1 MFESGKTAG
10 TKCSMHRNFLQS
22 QSTTFLKWKRGWN
35 FTMIELLVVIA
46 IIAILASL
54 LLPALQKARDK
65 ARGTICTGNLRQLSL
80 GVINYSNDYDSY
92 IPRCWGSNWWVNWG
106 LMLIMYRYV
115 PGDSA
120 DDAIYKGFPISGMT
134 LTEGFARN
142 KPGESKGFFS
152 CPMLSQFDI
161 EGTGLDYYANAF
173 GSPTMVMGN
182 GWYNADT
189 GKNLHLRISSVS
201 SPTRVAAM
209 YDGGGMKDG
218 SPTKDTGPIWNA
230 VWTLDSSTG
239 PSDMYRYLSIRH
251 ENMANVCWLD
261 GHVGKLALSQATA
274 KAFPANLNMLNL
286 K

>member
-1 MFESGKTAG
+1 MFESGKTTG
-10 TKCSMHRNFLQS
+10 TQCSHRTIQHFQS
-22 QSTTFLKWKRGWN
+22 MKFRKHKQPWN
-35 FTMIELLVVIA
+35 FTLIELLIVIA

-54 LLPALQKARDK
+54 LLPALQKARNK
-65 ARGTICTGNLRQLSL
+65 AHGTVCTGNLRQLSL

-92 IPRCWGSNWWVNWG
+92 IPRCWGGNWWVNWG

-120 DDAIYKGFPISGMT
+120 DDAVYKGHTISGIV
-134 LTEGFARN
+134 LKEGFAKN
-142 KPGESKGFFS
+142 KPGEGRGVFS
-152 CPMLSQFDI
+152 CPTLSVFDM

-182 GWYNADT
+182 GWYNADV
-189 GKNLHLRISSVS
+189 GRNLHLRISSVP

-218 SPTKDTGPIWNA
+218 SPTKDTGPIWQA
-230 VWTLDSSTG
+230 VWSLDSSTG
-239 PSDMYRYLSIRH
+239 PSDMYRYLSTRH

-274 KAFPANLNMLNL
+274 KAFPANQTMLNL